1 MPKYKCLNCGYQ
13 GKKFIF
19 QFDDYDYCFAS
30 NEEEP
35 EYIDG
40 APQWVKD
47 KGYGDAE
54 IGEPVGCPKC
64 HAWGVNN
71 FEIILKTT
79 TKNFE
84 H

>member
-1 MPKYKCLNCGYQ
+1 MTKYKCLKCGYQ

-19 QFDDYDYCFAS
+19 QFDDYGYCVAS

-40 APQWVKD
+40 TPQWVKD
-47 KGYGDAE
+47 KAFGEAE

-71 FEIILKTT
+71 FELI
-79 TKNFE
+79 
-84 H
+84 